1 MNADRSRIRLASAFV
16 LIASR
21 TFGYYIPW
29 MLDRSSHPF
38 SPLVPLDALSGVLQD
53 FRLSGVN
60 YSRCE
65 LRHPWSIA
73 FPQSQLLRFYFVSQ
87 GPCWILTGTQGWQ
100 ELRDGDLVLLPQG
113 IAHRLASAPDV
124 VDASLNGCQV
134 TEIGGKVCEVVQE
147 GTGATSTL
155 FCGTMTLGVSALDP
169 LIALMPPIIKS
180 CDVAGNDPIVGHLL
194 AAMTAETTH
203 PQMGSATIL
212 SRMADLLTARL
223 IRCWVNCT
231 GAPTVGW
238 LAAIRDPN
246 IGRALAAMHRDPG
259 HNWTLER
266 LAAVAGQSRSIFA
279 VRFSEFLGEGAAH
292 YLARLRM
299 QLAHELLGQSGLS
312 VADVAIRLG
321 YESEASFA
329 RAFKR
334 ITNVSPGVVRRTKSG
349 RTDKDTGFLDTS
361 HP

>member
-1 MNADRSRIRLASAFV
+1 
-16 LIASR
+16 
-21 TFGYYIPW
+21 
-29 MLDRSSHPF
+29 MLDRSSQPS
-38 SPLVPLDALSGVLQD
+38 SPYIPVDALSEVLQD

-73 FPQSQLLRFYFVSQ
+73 FPQQQLLRFHFVSQ
-87 GPCWILTGTQGWQ
+87 GPCWIHTAALGWQ

-113 IAHRLASAPDV
+113 VAHRLASAPDV
-124 VDASLNGCQV
+124 ADDSLDRCQV
-134 TEIGGKVCEVVQE
+134 TKLGTNVCEVVRE

-155 FCGTMTLGVSALDP
+155 FCGSMALGVCALNP
-169 LIALMPPIIKS
+169 LITLMPPIIKG
-180 CDVAGNDPIVGHLL
+180 CDVAGNDPIVGPLL
-194 AAMTAETTH
+194 AAMTAEATH

-231 GAPTVGW
+231 GAPTIGW

-259 HNWTLER
+259 HNWNLER

-279 VRFSEFLGEGAAH
+279 ERFSAVLGEGAAH

-299 QLAHELLGQSGLS
+299 QLARELLGQSGTS
-312 VADVAIRLG
+312 VADVATRLG

-334 ITNVSPGVVRRTKSG
+334 ITGVSPGVVRRTISG
-349 RTDKDTGFLDTS
+349 RMDMDFGFQDT
-361 HP
+361 